1 MQMKKLLFGLML
13 FAALGAKAQQMTAE
27 EQTEAIRQLTEEV
40 NALKTKQSNWEK
52 VKSALPTFSG
62 FMQMRYTYDGD
73 ASNFSFRRVR
83 MSMAGTVAKK
93 VDYKLQLELSSFKI
107 IDAFVDYKP
116 FEALKIKAGQFK
128 IPFLIE
134 NTDYSPTKMELLD
147 YPMALQKLIGFSE
160 KIGEGTISATGR
172 EMGISLHGDLAN
184 KILSYDVA
192 LFNGT
197 GINTS
202 DNNKSKDVAAR
213 LMLRPVQGLTFA
225 ASYYWG
231 EYGAAHYVRER
242 YGFAACYDNG
252 PVVARAE
259 YIAGKTGF
267 ADGDLKSDGYNIVAG
282 YRFCKKWMAA
292 ARFDSF
298 TENTDFRSETK
309 QNNYTVGLGWYPAKF
324 LRLQVDYVHE
334 DQAVG
339 HRNVL
344 MTQLTA
350 SF

>member
-1 MQMKKLLFGLML
+1 MKKLLIGLFL
-13 FAALGAKAQQMTAE
+13 FAALGAQAQQMTAD
-27 EQTEAIRQLTEEV
+27 EQAEAIRQLTEEV
-40 NALKTKQSNWEK
+40 NTLKTKQSTWEK

-62 FMQMRYTYDGD
+62 FMQMRYTYNGD
-73 ASNFSFRRVR
+73 ESDFKFRRIR
-83 MSMAGTVAKK
+83 MSMTGTVAKK
-93 VDYKLQLELSSFKI
+93 VDYKLQVELSSFKL
-107 IDAFVDYKP
+107 IDAYVDYKP

-134 NTDYSPTKMELLD
+134 NTDYSPIKMELLD

-160 KIGEGTISATGR
+160 KVGEGTISATGR
-172 EMGISLHGDLAN
+172 EMGISLHGDIAN

-192 LFNGT
+192 LFNGS

-213 LMLRPVQGLTFA
+213 LMLRPVTGLTLA

-231 EYGAAHYVRER
+231 EYGSAYYARER

-252 PVVARAE
+252 PIVARAE

-267 ADGDLKSDGYNIVAG
+267 ADGDIDSDGFNVVAG

-292 ARFDSF
+292 ARFDTY
-298 TENTDFRSETK
+298 TENTAMRSATK
-309 QNNYTVGLGWYPAKF
+309 QNNYTAGLGWYPTKF

-334 DQAVG
+334 DMAVG
-339 HRNVL
+339 NRNVL